1 MNNPDWVPFG
11 RIPVDGM
18 DKNRSADF
26 RLIFDWLNEQVKLLS
41 KTKSKRFEYYCNR
54 CDYLCI
60 FTHFKEFFNGLTPEN
75 FEEDPA
81 LASRVLDVGRSMLWI
96 FFPRNI
102 SKEDY
107 ERKIRGD
114 GIPNPVVHELLG
126 MWNHYPAEQIFDLE
140 QNFKIN
146 FRDML
151 EGVGYRFDDESLEI
165 LRSNPNMMPFLYQHC
180 DVCGVRISE
189 EVNPDTTR
197 KCDAC
202 KGTSLTVPS
211 PSSAPSSDS
220 VSLTRGFELCKDTS
234 LTASGPSS
242 APTSDSISLATQIE
256 SCKIS
261 VGDRAIEIAQLLMS
275 DGVFNLSDLRR
286 LKHLNEQEFSSTIA
300 KLKLNT
306 LQVQRLLDAISSL

>member
-1 MNNPDWVPFG
+1 MIQNLKKNYDIIRVSKKMNNTDWAPCGRVPVWDMG
-11 RIPVDGM
+11 
-18 DKNRSADF
+18 KNRSADF
-26 RLIFDWLNEQVKLLS
+26 QLIIDWLNEEVGRLS

-54 CDYLCI
+54 CDYLFI
-60 FTHFKEFFNGLTPEN
+60 FTHFKEYFNGLRDED
-75 FEEDPA
+75 FEKDSS
-81 LASRVLDVGRSMLWI
+81 LASRMLDVGRSMLWI

-126 MWNHYPAEQIFDLE
+126 MWNHYPAEQIFGLE
-140 QNFKIN
+140 KSFKIN

-165 LRSNPNMMPFLYQHC
+165 LRSNPSMMPFLYQHC

-189 EVNPDTTR
+189 GVNPDTIC
-197 KCDAC
+197 KCDTC
-202 KGTSLTVPS
+202 KGTS
-211 PSSAPSSDS
+211 
-220 VSLTRGFELCKDTS
+220 F
-234 LTASGPSS
+234 S
-242 APTSDSISLATQIE
+242 APTSDVHLLARAIE

-261 VGDRAIEIAQLLMS
+261 VGERAIEIAQLLMR
-275 DGVFNLSDLRR
+275 DGVFHLSD
-286 LKHLNEQEFSSTIA
+286 LKHLNEQEFSSTIE

-306 LQVQRLLDAISSL
+306 MQVQRLVDAISSL